1 MNQIF
6 QIPATLTKAEM
17 RVHFWK
23 LVFETQENVT
33 PDQMAVVIGWAHQLG
48 WLTYSAHQIEAEHI
62 IDLPE
67 IKTDDTKTPS
77 QRLRDVLYRLW
88 EQSPEGHKT
97 FATYYPMMMEK
108 ITTHFKRKLI

>member
-1 MNQIF
+1 MNGIF

-23 LVFETQENVT
+23 LVFETQENVL
-33 PDQMAVVIGWAHQLG
+33 PEHMAVVLGWAHQLG
-48 WLTYSAHQIEAEHI
+48 HLTFSAHQIEAEDI

-77 QRLRDVLYRLW
+77 QRLRAVLFLMW
-88 EQSPEGHKT
+88 KQDNQGHLT
-97 FATYYPMMMEK
+97 FTTYYEMMMEK
-108 ITTHFKRKLI
+108 IVNHFKGKLA